1 MKSISIVNL
10 KGGVGKTVTAVNLA
24 GILAA
29 DYGKRVLLVDSDP
42 QGDASQYIGVAPDAC
57 STADLFD
64 GGTAYYED
72 VIQHTIYRDL
82 DIIPSDMQLA
92 SVDLDADIDRKQA
105 VRVYADLRDALVEDD
120 AYDVMIFDCPPSFSL
135 PCISAIAASDTVI
148 VPIKPGAFEMS
159 GMRLLADQIASVRN
173 TGLAKRSVFGLLTIW
188 HNADATRQSE
198 DWLREHSPI
207 PLFYR
212 KIRRTDK
219 VTESTYLRRGAETI
233 ETALQAQ
240 RYEANYYK
248 NGGQV
253 SGVLATET
261 DLSSKTRFDENGNAI
276 DLKNRIRENWE
287 SIHSG
292 ADNAFRIAVLD
303 QGLKYTPLTATNR
316 DAQFIE
322 TKAASVEDIA
332 RLFNIPFYKLGAGKE
347 SYAANTQAAIE
358 YMQRTLSPIV
368 SEHEQEDT
376 HKLLLESE
384 SARGLQLRRN
394 MMGEL
399 RGDWSARG
407 AWYQTMHQNGVYSVN
422 DIRALEDL
430 PDVPGGG
437 DRLASLN
444 YVPLEDFRE
453 LSRSRNGGGNG
464 REGGE

>member
-188 HNADATRQSE
+188 H
-198 DWLREHSPI
+198 SPI

-219 VTESTYLRRGAETI
+219 VTESTYA
-233 ETALQAQ
+233 AQ
-240 RYEANYYK
+240 P
-248 NGGQV
+248 V
-253 SGVLATET
+253 
-261 DLSSKTRFDENGNAI
+261 TRWSPTSA
-276 DLKNRIRENWE
+276 
-287 SIHSG
+287 
-292 ADNAFRIAVLD
+292 AA
-303 QGLKYTPLTATNR
+303 R
-316 DAQFIE
+316 DYRAWVKE
-322 TKAASVEDIA
+322 LMEVE
-332 RLFNIPFYKLGAGKE
+332 
-347 SYAANTQAAIE
+347 
-358 YMQRTLSPIV
+358 
-368 SEHEQEDT
+368 
-376 HKLLLESE
+376 
-384 SARGLQLRRN
+384 
-394 MMGEL
+394 
-399 RGDWSARG
+399 
-407 AWYQTMHQNGVYSVN
+407 
-422 DIRALEDL
+422 
-430 PDVPGGG
+430 
-437 DRLASLN
+437 
-444 YVPLEDFRE
+444 
-453 LSRSRNGGGNG
+453 
-464 REGGE
+464 